1 MTSKHAPLETQ
12 IIRDLTGAQ
21 AELLSV
27 GWTLDIAEGERAL
40 PSIPF
45 VTAN

>member
-1 MTSKHAPLETQ
+1 MTSKHAPLQTRF
-12 IIRDLTGAQ
+12 RDLIGTQ
-21 AELLSV
+21 ADRYL
-27 GWTLDIAEGERAL
+27 GWRLDIAEGERTL

>member
-1 MTSKHAPLETQ
+1 MILCASISLARS
-12 IIRDLTGAQ
+12 IRDLIETQ
-21 AELLSV
+21 AELYL